1 MDLSWNI
8 QYPYSEITV
17 QEQRENQQIRALN
30 DQIARIMN
38 TTPSSLGGKR
48 RMKKR
53 RVTRRA

>member
-8 QYPYSEITV
+8 QYPSSEITV

-38 TTPSSLGGKR
+38 TPSPLGGKR
-48 RMKKR
+48 RTKKR
-53 RVTRRA
+53 RVTRRV

>member
-8 QYPYSEITV
+8 QYPSSEITV

-38 TTPSSLGGKR
+38 TPSPLGGKR
-48 RMKKR
+48 RTKKR